1 MPSSDHLEVDG
12 QTERYSCPTKVGD
25 VTVWQDSAGEP
36 QPPDPEGFTSS
47 LTGDRTSDPWDD
59 AATPSQLSYCG
70 YVQSTGYLVNNLEWF
85 LADGSPPSTTRF
97 MRRDSYTVLR
107 DGLRHPRIPALL
119 ECYTGFSG
127 GRDSLEQKP
136 ERRSEPQ

>member
-1 MPSSDHLEVDG
+1 MSH
-12 QTERYSCPTKVGD
+12 KVGD

-36 QPPDPEGFTSS
+36 HPPDPEGFTSS

-119 ECYTGFSG
+119 ECDSG
-127 GRDSLEQKP
+127 SRGEGLARAKP
-136 ERRSEPQ
+136 FWLLLITR